1 MPKNF
6 IEDITQKISNSVPEG
21 VKQTQKEIERNIK
34 SLMEQSFNKMNL
46 VTKEEF
52 EITHKVL
59 LKSRE
64 KIDALEK
71 RVAILEALLNKS
83 TEYSPNNTEK
93 DIPK

>member
-6 IEDITQKISNSVPEG
+6 IDDIAQKISNSVPEG

-34 SLMEQSFNKMNL
+34 SLMEQSFNKMHL

-52 EITHKVL
+52 EITQKVL

-71 RVAILEALLNKS
+71 RVAALETLLDQSSEQAPSK
-83 TEYSPNNTEK
+83 TGDATL
-93 DIPK
+93 D